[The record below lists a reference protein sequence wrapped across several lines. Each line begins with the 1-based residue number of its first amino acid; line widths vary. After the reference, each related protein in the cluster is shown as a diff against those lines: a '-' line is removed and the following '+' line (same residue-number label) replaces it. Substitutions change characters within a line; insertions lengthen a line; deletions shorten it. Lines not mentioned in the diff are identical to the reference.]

1 MCMELFLKQKKTVLF
16 PTKNNIKK
24 GLFVT
29 VQELI
34 DRLSEFN
41 KNSLVVLVCVDSDTP
56 SMDSYTIDEVKSQ
69 YGFTAI
75 VSVD

>member
-1 MCMELFLKQKKTVLF
+1 M
-16 PTKNNIKK
+16 
-24 GLFVT
+24 T

-41 KNSLVVLVCVDSDTP
+41 KNSLVVLVCVDSDRP
-56 SMDSYTIDEVKSQ
+56 SIDSYTIDEVKSQ